1 MYHPKTY
8 NERKIQLEL
17 TNLAIGNHTLICDCP
32 EQGFHTL
39 KILTKQLAPELT
51 KQQKKEIKKCLG
63 GDEDDTHGDHNGEEE
78 EIDFGEELEKLFN
91 TVDTEE
97 DAG

>member
-8 NERKIQLEL
+8 NERKIQLAL
-17 TNLAIGNHTLICDCP
+17 TNLAIGNHDLVCDCS
-32 EQGFHTL
+32 EQGYHTL
-39 KILTKQLAPELT
+39 RILTKQLGPELT

-63 GDEDDTHGDHNGEEE
+63 TEEDTDGDQHGEED
-78 EIDFGEELEKLFN
+78 EIDFGKELEELFN
-91 TVDTEE
+91 MADGEE